1 MPPPLLQGVLPFC
14 GKHYSKGGLVHA
26 TRRRGLRER
35 RVACNPIASKGL
47 DPTNLRLPHGR

>member
-14 GKHYSKGGLVHA
+14 GKHYSKGGLLHA
-26 TRRRGLRER
+26 TRRRGLREP
-35 RVACNPIASKGL
+35 RVACNPIASKVL